1 MASSSSGSK
10 SNRESPVPSVNSA
23 TSADTSVPPPTAAIS
38 DKAGNDDSS
47 KLRTFVGILRK
58 FIGVADIAAVRFSLP
73 SQLLE
78 PIPNLDRPETFI
90 SIGKSDNEI
99 GRTLEVLRFWFTK
112 DLKYVKGKP
121 CKPYNST
128 LGEFFRCNWDIN
140 DDAPS
145 VSPGKS
151 TTAEEDSKTTQKPVR
166 VSFLTEQTSHHPPV
180 SAFYVDCPER
190 GLAARGFDQISAK
203 FTGTSVRVVPG
214 AHNLGIFIT
223 LKNRDNEEYQL
234 THPAAHLGGFLR
246 GSLSVSV
253 ADTCFI
259 TCKKTR
265 IKVILHYLE
274 EAWLGRAQNRVQ
286 GVLYRYNPDKDKITR
301 IKDVPEKDILGRV
314 EGCWQEKITYTVAG
328 SDEPPQ
334 TLIDLTPLFPVPKSA
349 PPEEE
354 QLPNESRKLW
364 SKVTDAILSK
374 QWGQA
379 TKEKQD
385 LEERQRE
392 KTAERKAQSVEWK
405 PRFFT
410 AATDP
415 IGKPDLTDEGE
426 KALKGLQDGNFK
438 LAENAETST

>member
-1 MASSSSGSK
+1 M
-10 SNRESPVPSVNSA
+10 
-23 TSADTSVPPPTAAIS
+23 
-38 DKAGNDDSS
+38 
-47 KLRTFVGILRK
+47 
-58 FIGVADIAAVRFSLP
+58 
-73 SQLLE
+73 
-78 PIPNLDRPETFI
+78 
-90 SIGKSDNEI
+90 
-99 GRTLEVLRFWFTK
+99 
-112 DLKYVKGKP
+112 
-121 CKPYNST
+121 
-128 LGEFFRCNWDIN
+128 
-140 DDAPS
+140 
-145 VSPGKS
+145 
-151 TTAEEDSKTTQKPVR
+151 
-166 VSFLTEQTSHHPPV
+166 SFLTEQTSHHPPV

-190 GLAARGFDQISAK
+190 GVAARGYDQISAK
-203 FTGTSVRVVPG
+203 FTGTSVRVIPG

-223 LKNRDNEEYQL
+223 LKNRENEEYQL

-286 GVLYRYNPDKDKITR
+286 GVIYRYTPDKDKITR
-301 IKDVPEKDILGRV
+301 IKDVPEKDIIGRV
-314 EGCWQEKITYTVAG
+314 EGCWQEKITYTVVG

-334 TLIDLTPLFPVPKSA
+334 TLIDLTPLFPVPKSV

-374 QWGQA
+374 QYGQA
-379 TKEKQD
+379 TKEKQE

-392 KTAERKAQSVEWK
+392 KTAERKVQNVEWK

-410 AATDP
+410 AVTDP
-415 IGKPDLTDEGE
+415 IGKPDLTGEGE

-438 LAENAETST
+438 LEENAAVSI